1 MGGVCYVLNTASAAT
16 YVLCCAAQAIPHALC
31 GVLCCTVQAA
41 HIPCPDSAIHELID
55 LMDYGRNG
63 VISWDEF
70 STFMT
75 HEYNAG
81 KKVREGEYMLP
92 SGKQG
97 GGTRRAEA
105 AGGAGGCKEN
115 AGRQNDVHTHT
126 DTDTHKHAHAHAHV
140 LAHTPACCRA
150 AGQSLNFGFM
160 IAKLKRSKLM
170 RDIEVRACR
179 RRPGRGGARGGG
191 QLDNQAAVVCGGG
204 SWTPGGLGGGVPSR
218 CGHAGIGQ
226 AGARGGGSRVS
237 T

>member
-150 AGQSLNFGFM
+150 AGQREARTGDQRRTGARSSRSLAACGFLCPE
-160 IAKLKRSKLM
+160 AGR
-170 RDIEVRACR
+170 VACR
-179 RRPGRGGARGGG
+179 EGDCAKPKGATLSLAESARRLGRR
-191 QLDNQAAVVCGGG
+191 
-204 SWTPGGLGGGVPSR
+204 S
-218 CGHAGIGQ
+218 
-226 AGARGGGSRVS
+226 
-237 T
+237 